1 LSERL
6 YQNNNCEQ
14 QSNIDLLQDILDSP
28 LFHTLYNLQDSVQ
41 RLKAEFEKG
50 NPLIKNCSFNFD
62 IEGHLKFIND
72 QITKRSNEKLYWS
85 EHSIPLCFLLISINL
100 DIETNSRLS
109 DNNTV
114 RKVTLNKQT
123 SNESLGI
130 NLVSHKHCL
139 LDLYAVFIE
148 NIQAN
153 SLAHL

>member
-1 LSERL
+1 
-6 YQNNNCEQ
+6 
-14 QSNIDLLQDILDSP
+14 
-28 LFHTLYNLQDSVQ
+28 
-41 RLKAEFEKG
+41 
-50 NPLIKNCSFNFD
+50 
-62 IEGHLKFIND
+62 
-72 QITKRSNEKLYWS
+72 
-85 EHSIPLCFLLISINL
+85 LLISINL